1 MNRTAAAGGISPVF
15 SLSSR
20 EATVSVLAFLV
31 GGVVGWIYETFI
43 CASMAGREINLMH
56 GGMGIPFLTIYAV
69 GAFLIASLLGPRL
82 AGREGGWRRVLVQFL
97 AATLLCTAVEYAT
110 GFAMLHG
117 LGVQTWSYLDPGWDF
132 MASHDGLICLRASVT
147 FGVGGM
153 LLLRYIMP
161 TLASFHDA
169 DGGKRARRIAFV
181 GLAVFLLALL
191 NANFLRIVDTGA
203 QWQ

>member
-1 MNRTAAAGGISPVF
+1 MKRAATSGGTSPVL

-31 GGVVGWIYETFI
+31 GGVVGWIYETLI
-43 CASMAGREINLMH
+43 CAPMAGREINWMH

-69 GAFLIASLLGPRL
+69 GAFLMASLLGPRL
-82 AGREGGWRRVLVQFL
+82 AGREGGWRRVLVQFI

-110 GFAMLHG
+110 GFVMLHG
-117 LGVQTWSYLDPGWDF
+117 IGVQTWSYLDPSWDF
-132 MASHDGLICLRASVT
+132 MASPDGLICLRASVT

-161 TLASFHDA
+161 WLASFHDA
-169 DGGKRARRIAFV
+169 DGGKMARRIAFV
-181 GLAVFLLALL
+181 GLAIFLLALL
-191 NANFLRIVDTGA
+191 NANVLRIVDTGA
-203 QWQ
+203 KWQ